1 MNICMTSTFR
11 APDGIYLVV
20 ERRLMGTVDTEAEH
34 QLRDRVV
41 KLLSG

>member
-1 MNICMTSTFR
+1 MTSAFS